1 MVTTRAPKK
10 RAASPAIDDADGA
23 LPQKRPS
30 RAKKAPPAPP
40 ASDEN
45 EDDDDELMQQQAP
58 PKKRG
63 RAPGK
68 AKDSPVDDD
77 DEDVPPKKPATK
89 GKGKAKASD
98 TKDEDEVTPETFKAV
113 PKYERT
119 KKAVADGQYAK
130 VDNLV
135 VPVDEACSLSS
146 AGWRVYIDDNDGI
159 IYDASLNQTNSSGNN
174 NKFYKVQI
182 LTDGR
187 NFRTWTRWGRVGAT
201 GQSAQLGDG
210 SLGSAMK
217 EFEKKFKDK
226 AALTWANRGAAPKPG
241 KYVFLEK
248 DYQES
253 EEDEEPEELAG
264 PSTQKAGR
272 SRSSSPVKSKLNP
285 RVASLLELIF
295 NQEHMDSVM
304 ADMNYDVKK
313 MPLGKLSKATI
324 TRGYNQLKLL
334 NDLFDDPSLATDLH
348 GMNSVAEATEHLS
361 NLYYSYI
368 PHNFGRNR
376 APVISNHQRLKNEII
391 LLESLTDLKD
401 ADSIIKAGNDTNSV
415 HVLDS
420 QFQSLGLQ
428 ETTPIDRATDEF
440 SHISDYLINSRGS
453 THGHEYKLIDVFRIE
468 RQGEND
474 RFERSHSKRTASD
487 RRLLWHGSRSTNYG
501 GILSQGLRIAP
512 PEAPVSGYMF
522 GKGIYLAD
530 MASKSANYCNSYA
543 SGGHALLLLCEA
555 ELGDPMQELVDA
567 SYDAGN
573 DALAKGLLSTWGQG
587 AVGPALWKDASCVH
601 PSLAGVQMPDTVT
614 KPPGDTTVLDA
625 CLEYNEYICYNVDQV
640 RLRYLLRVKM

>member
-1 MVTTRAPKK
+1 
-10 RAASPAIDDADGA
+10 
-23 LPQKRPS
+23 
-30 RAKKAPPAPP
+30 
-40 ASDEN
+40 
-45 EDDDDELMQQQAP
+45 MQQQAP

-63 RAPGK
+63 RAPAK

-77 DEDVPPKKPATK
+77 DEDVPPPPKKAPGK
-89 GKGKAKASD
+89 GKGKAKATD
-98 TKDEDEVTPETFKAV
+98 TKDEDEVAPEASEAISKDNQFAT
-113 PKYERT
+113 T
-119 KKAVADGQYAK
+119 
-130 VDNLV
+130 DNLV
-135 VPVDEACSLSS
+135 VPVDETCPLSS
-146 AGWRVYIDDNDGI
+146 RGWRVYIDDDDGI
-159 IYDASLNQTNSSGNN
+159 IYDASLNQTHSSGNN
-174 NKFYKVQI
+174 NKFYKLQI

-187 NFRTWTRWGRVGAT
+187 QFRTWTRWGRVGAN

-210 SLGSAMK
+210 SLQSAMK

-226 AALTWANRGAAPKPG
+226 AALTWSNRAGAPKPG

-248 DYQES
+248 SYLPSDD
-253 EEDEEPEELAG
+253 EDEDEDQAGLADVK
-264 PSTQKAGR
+264 PGR
-272 SRSSSPVKSKLNP
+272 SRSTSPYNKCTLAP
-285 RVASLLELIF
+285 EVAELMKLIF
-295 NQEHMDSVM
+295 NREHMDSVM
-304 ADMNYDVKK
+304 ADMNYDVEK

-324 TRGYNQLKLL
+324 TKGYDALKRLAE
-334 NDLFDDPSLATDLH
+334 LFDDPDLATSHH
-348 GMNSVAEATEHLS
+348 GMATVREATEHFS
-361 NLYYSYI
+361 DLYYSYI

-376 APVISNHQRLKNEII
+376 APVISNHEHLKKEVEV
-391 LLESLTDLKD
+391 LASLADLKD
-401 ADSIIKAGNDTNSV
+401 ADKIIKAGKDRSSG
-415 HVLDS
+415 HLLDS

-428 ETTPIDRATDEF
+428 ETTPIDRGTDEF

-453 THGHEYKLIDVFRIE
+453 THGHEYKLLDVFRIE
-468 RQGEND
+468 RQGEID
-474 RFERSHSKRTASD
+474 RFERSHGKRTASD

-567 SYDAGN
+567 SYDAGD